1 MDVFFGLLRCNDA
14 FRENNMFLTTMGVL
28 EKQMKNKEIL
38 KEMLR
43 ENFQWVKNLEFFFFF
58 NQKKLKSVLKRKKQV
73 AFI

>member
-1 MDVFFGLLRCNDA
+1 MDVFFGLLRCHDA

-43 ENFQWVKNLEFFFFF
+43 ENFQWVKNLEFFF
-58 NQKKLKSVLKRKKQV
+58 
-73 AFI
+73 

>member
-1 MDVFFGLLRCNDA
+1 
-14 FRENNMFLTTMGVL
+14 
-28 EKQMKNKEIL
+28 MKNKEIL

-43 ENFQWVKNLEFFFFF
+43 ENFQWVKNLEFFFF

>member
-43 ENFQWVKNLEFFFFF
+43 ENFQWVKNLEFFFF
-58 NQKKLKSVLKRKKQV
+58 LIKRN
-73 AFI
+73 

>member
-1 MDVFFGLLRCNDA
+1 MDVFFGLLRCHDA

-43 ENFQWVKNLEFFFFF
+43 ENFQWVKNLEFFF
-58 NQKKLKSVLKRKKQV
+58 LIKRN
-73 AFI
+73 